1 MPSINYR
8 EGCGLDPLYHALLF
22 RVKYPEDPSRKNA
35 LVVQEDS
42 EFEEGSRMGYVE
54 A

>member
-1 MPSINYR
+1 MPSIEKR
-8 EGCGLDPLYHALLF
+8 EECGLDLYTITSIP
-22 RVKYPEDPSRKNA
+22 RVKYSEVLSRKNA